1 MLSLKHG
8 CWAGGSISE
17 VGVLSSACLAAA
29 SLYTSQEQALA
40 FLALLSSAKSFSFFI
55 VRLCGPFVQDFPC
68 LTAAVR
74 LQPYRVLD
82 KWPCPATGCAES
94 VHAIGSAGSPG
105 KGPQVPCTCVCIQSY
120 LKFQNTLH
128 GLIMQLVQ
136 AALSIPISTWKLFC
150 ICKNIS

>member
-1 MLSLKHG
+1 M
-8 CWAGGSISE
+8 
-17 VGVLSSACLAAA
+17 LSSACLAAA
-29 SLYTSQEQALA
+29 ALCTSQEQALA

-55 VRLCGPFVQDFPC
+55 VRLCGPCVQDFSC

-82 KWPCPATGCAES
+82 KWPCPATSCAES